1 MLENYPDRIEKVAGN
16 YKISEGIYLI
26 PHTTCG
32 LSEIGKQEMMYRRT
46 KKGWMPDDFSHEQ
59 SLVLDTEKGLLIIN
73 SCSHGGVANIINE
86 VREAFPD
93 KKIYGYIGGFH
104 LFNKSNE
111 AIGEVAEMISQTSVD
126 YICTGHCTGG
136 RAYGILKE
144 KLGDNFIA
152 FSAEY
157 DSLRPVRQISDCLI
171 LWDPDNAPAD
181 EAISKLKALG
191 GRCGISSMKHDLLT
205 AEYVKQVRD
214 AGFEVQ
220 SSIFKT
226 PREVESYANGVTYVL
241 SDFALFPA
249 KSMKAKMSLHE
260 SDKTLRTGEKITFTG
275 KQFKYSSL
283 EIQIDIK
290 GSVEVIV
297 GGKRHY
303 TFTHA
308 DGMQRIGSWRF
319 YDTAPTIEIVAKE
332 NSTIKAVTINQYK
345 Y

>member
-1 MLENYPDRIEKVAGN
+1 MQTEIVVITDNRSNESLTGEWGLCLLVKYQGKKILVDAGSSDLFLHNMKELGERVEDVDYAVLSHAHYDHANGFPAFLEQNKKAKLYVNDTVAANCYKKIYFLKKYIGIPRKMLEKYPDRIEKVTGN

-144 KLGDNFIA
+144 KLGDKI
-152 FSAEY
+152 EQ
-157 DSLRPVRQISDCLI
+157 L
-171 LWDPDNAPAD
+171 
-181 EAISKLKALG
+181 
-191 GRCGISSMKHDLLT
+191 
-205 AEYVKQVRD
+205 QVGMR
-214 AGFEVQ
+214 
-220 SSIFKT
+220 IH
-226 PREVESYANGVTYVL
+226 L
-241 SDFALFPA
+241 S
-249 KSMKAKMSLHE
+249 
-260 SDKTLRTGEKITFTG
+260 
-275 KQFKYSSL
+275 
-283 EIQIDIK
+283 
-290 GSVEVIV
+290 
-297 GGKRHY
+297 
-303 TFTHA
+303 
-308 DGMQRIGSWRF
+308 
-319 YDTAPTIEIVAKE
+319 
-332 NSTIKAVTINQYK
+332 
-345 Y
+345 